1 MQKKKIKN
9 EKPKTLVMSILPNK
23 TTYKELKSYIE
34 EINNSSDLNVTY
46 SYEDKVLNIKSKKQE
61 YILYA
66 KEYVDVIN
74 FLYGLKSGMLDFA
87 DVYMRLT
94 PVGGKNESKN

>member
-1 MQKKKIKN
+1 MQKKSKN
-9 EKPKTLVMSILPNK
+9 EKPKTVVIGFLPTK
-23 TTYKELKSYIE
+23 STYKELKDYID
-34 EINNSSDLNVTY
+34 EINHSSDLDVTY
-46 SYEDKVLNIKSKKQE
+46 SYKDKVLDIKSKKQE

-74 FLYGLKSGMLDFA
+74 FLYGLKSGMLDFS

>member
-1 MQKKKIKN
+1 MQKKAKSK
-9 EKPKTLVMSILPNK
+9 KPKTLVMGFLPTK
-23 TTYKELKSYIE
+23 STYKELLGYID
-34 EINNSSDLNVTY
+34 EINHSSDLDVTY
-46 SYEDKVLNIKSKKQE
+46 SYEDKILNIKSKNQE

-66 KEYVDVIN
+66 KEYVDVVN
-74 FLYGLKSGMLDFA
+74 FLFGLKSGMLDFS